1 ALRNQ
6 MKMPSQTFPVSFNFI
21 MGKLPKMHRPVVK
34 HCMDSIASQTI
45 KMIVGHPMDGI
56 VAKVLSNTI
65 RPFAVKING
74 IAPRRP
80 IQIGE
85 VGAEF
90 PEIISFRADVVI
102 HHIQHDS
109 NSLGMTGVYQL
120 FQTLRPTVGMLY
132 SIGENAVVTPISTT
146 GKLGHRH

>member
-1 ALRNQ
+1 
-6 MKMPSQTFPVSFNFI
+6 
-21 MGKLPKMHRPVVK
+21 
-34 HCMDSIASQTI
+34 
-45 KMIVGHPMDGI
+45 
-56 VAKVLSNTI
+56 VLSNTI

-120 FQTLRPTVGMLY
+120 FQTLSSTVGMLY
-132 SIGENAVVTPISTT
+132 SIGENAIITPVSTS
-146 GKLGHRH
+146 GKLGHRHELNRIDAKFRQVVQMVNNSFKSALRGKCADM